1 MFFGTG
7 SSTSKKDIQQERII
21 IVGAG
26 QVGSYVAK
34 RLSLERKDV
43 VVIDKDANRLSTLIN
58 KLDIQ
63 VVSGEAFSPATL
75 KKAGIVQ
82 ASMIIVATESDEV
95 NISTCLLAHT
105 LNPLV
110 EKIVRIRNDAI
121 SKLYPE
127 LSLIVPRLTSFI
139 NPEISVVNSIVRS
152 LYLPGINEYSEF
164 GDGSVKLA
172 CFSITDGPLLNIP
185 LSQVSQ
191 IFTNQDFTI
200 AAVNRDGQLFIPKGD
215 TVVRKNDIVY
225 FAFTE
230 QSLPSLLKAIGKE
243 ESVVRSVIIVG
254 GGNIGY
260 KLAQQLES
268 RSFSS
273 IKIIESNKERAT
285 FLAENL
291 NTTLIILGDATDETI
306 LEGLSPSETDA
317 LVAVTG
323 NEENNLI
330 ACLLARSLGTK
341 ETVCRLDKRSYIS
354 LAHLVGID
362 QTITPRLSAV
372 NSILNCIRRGS
383 VLSSISVGDDAAE
396 ALEFIIT
403 EDLFVANKM
412 IQDLGLPAK
421 SIVLAVITKH
431 ETIIARGSTIL
442 EINSRVLLMVD
453 RNVVPEVE
461 HLFNMQG

>member
-7 SSTSKKDIQQERII
+7 SSKEVARQERII

-26 QVGSYVAK
+26 QVGYYVAK
-34 RLSLERKDV
+34 RLSLEHKDV
-43 VVIDKDANRLSTLIN
+43 VVIDRDSERLSSLLN

-63 VVSGEAFSPATL
+63 IVCGEAFSPAIL
-75 KKAGIVQ
+75 EKAGIAE
-82 ASMIIVATESDEV
+82 ASIIIVATDSDEV

-105 LNPLV
+105 LNPAV
-110 EKIVRIRNDAI
+110 EKIVRIRNNSI
-121 SKLYPE
+121 SILYPD
-127 LSLIVPRLTSFI
+127 LSRIIPKLTSFI
-139 NPEISVVNSIVRS
+139 NPELSVVNSIVRS
-152 LYLPGINEYSEF
+152 LYLPGINEYSEV
-164 GDGSVKLA
+164 GDGSVKIA
-172 CFSITDGPLLNIP
+172 CFAITEGPLLDLP
-185 LSQVSQ
+185 LSQLSQ
-191 IFTNQDFTI
+191 IFTNQDFTV
-200 AAVNRDGQLFIPKGD
+200 AAVNRNGQLYIPKGD
-215 TVVRKNDIVY
+215 TVIRKNDIVY

-230 QSLPSLLKAIGKE
+230 KSLPSLLKAIGKE
-243 ESVVRSVIIVG
+243 ESVVRSIIIVG

-260 KLAQQLES
+260 KLAKQLES
-268 RSFSS
+268 KSFSS

-291 NTTLIILGDATDETI
+291 NTTLVILGDATDESV

-341 ETVCRLDKRSYIS
+341 ETVCRLDRRSYIS

-372 NSILNCIRRGS
+372 NSILNSIRRGS

-396 ALEFIIT
+396 ALEFSIT
-403 EDLFVANKM
+403 EGLFVANKT
-412 IQDLGLPAK
+412 IQELALPTK
-421 SIVLAVITKH
+421 SIVLAVITKK
-431 ETIIARGSTIL
+431 ETIIARGSTVL
-442 EINSRVLLMVD
+442 EVASRVVLMVD
-453 RNVVPEVE
+453 RNVVSEVE

>member
-1 MFFGTG
+1 MFFGKT
-7 SSTSKKDIQQERII
+7 TSKETTQQERII

-43 VVIDKDANRLSTLIN
+43 VVIDRDSEHLSALVN
-58 KLDIQ
+58 KIDIQ
-63 VVSGEAFSPATL
+63 IVAGEAFSPAVL
-75 KKAGIVQ
+75 RKAGIEE
-82 ASMIIVATESDEV
+82 ATIIIVATDSDEV
-95 NISTCLLAHT
+95 NLSTCLLAHT

-110 EKIVRIRNDAI
+110 EKIVRIRNNSI
-121 SKLYPE
+121 SKLYTE
-127 LSLIVPRLTSFI
+127 LSLIIPRLTSFI
-139 NPEISVVNSIVRS
+139 NPEISVVNSIIRS
-152 LYLPGINEYSEF
+152 LYLPGINEYSEV
-164 GDGSVKLA
+164 GNGSVKLA
-172 CFSITDGPLLNIP
+172 CFSITEGPLLDIP
-185 LSQVSQ
+185 LSQISQ
-191 IFTNQDFTI
+191 IFTNQDFTV
-200 AAVNRDGQLFIPKGD
+200 AAVNRDGQLYIPKGD
-215 TVVRKNDIVY
+215 TIIRKNDIVY

-230 QSLPSLLKAIGKE
+230 ESLPSLLRAIGKE
-243 ESVVRSVIIVG
+243 ESVVRNIIIVG

-260 KLAQQLES
+260 KLAKELENG
-268 RSFSS
+268 SFSS

-291 NTTLIILGDATDETI
+291 NTTLVILGDATDESV

-341 ETVCRLDKRSYIS
+341 ETVCRLDRRSYIS

-372 NSILNCIRRGS
+372 NSILNSIRRGS

-403 EDLFVANKM
+403 QDLFVANKM
-412 IQDLGLPAK
+412 IQELALPAK
-421 SIVLAVITKH
+421 SIVLAVITKD

-442 EINSRVLLMVD
+442 EVGSRILLMVD
-453 RNVVPEVE
+453 RNVVSEVE
-461 HLFNMQG
+461 RLFNMQG